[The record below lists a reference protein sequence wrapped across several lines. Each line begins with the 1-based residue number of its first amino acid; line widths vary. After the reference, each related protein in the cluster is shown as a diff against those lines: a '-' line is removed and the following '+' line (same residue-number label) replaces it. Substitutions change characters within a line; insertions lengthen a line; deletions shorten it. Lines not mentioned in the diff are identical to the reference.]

1 MDTLD
6 LRGALL
12 RLASSLLGAGVFYF
26 AWMAAFFA
34 ATRSG
39 SVIAE
44 TVLWLLAPVMTA
56 GGFAV
61 GITVA
66 ERLGKKGR
74 TSFIRIYVWPLVG
87 CAIGAGVVYPFG
99 PMLIVFGMFAAGTV
113 SVAVREVVRR
123 SGSDRG

>member
-74 TSFIRIYVWPLVG
+74 TSFIRIYVWPLV
-87 CAIGAGVVYPFG
+87 
-99 PMLIVFGMFAAGTV
+99 MLIVFGMFAAGTV

>member
-6 LRGALL
+6 LWGVVL
-12 RLASSLLGAGVFYF
+12 RLGSSLLGAGVFYT

-56 GGFAV
+56 AGFAV

-66 ERLGKKGR
+66 QRMARKGKS
-74 TSFIRIYVWPLVG
+74 SFIRIYLWPLVG
-87 CAIGAGVVYPFG
+87 CAVGAAVVYPFG
-99 PMLIVFGMFAAGTV
+99 PMLIVFGMFAGGTA
-113 SVAVREVVRR
+113 SVAIREVVRR
-123 SGSDRG
+123 SR